1 MKRLFFL
8 SIFATISFSLLAE
21 NVLPKDFLGLT
32 LGKTSKNEVI
42 NIMKSNGFE
51 LIAKDDVSTT
61 DAQYQFEGVYNHEG
75 VEFHRIITS
84 FVDDTLWIFSTQSY
98 NYKEN
103 IEEVSK
109 TLQAN
114 LAQKYGSLKTA
125 DSSLILSFFKD
136 TIEHYGAKIWSRT
149 DDHTTV
155 IAMTVEFVLTC
166 MYADMDYYYNS
177 LWRGLA
183 QLGELINK
191 LPDYAEENKVLSVAG
206 VKFGDSK
213 ENVKRV
219 ISSKSA
225 RILSED
231 SYSLTYK
238 DTKVGGRTYDYATFY
253 FKTGQGLVSAN
264 LQSAFYE
271 WRKEEALMCFE
282 GIKSQY
288 SGKYTNFK
296 ILKDDEEDK
305 ICSCGAFTDGYEYKP
320 ISISF
325 SKGLSKGGDIMY
337 YVQVDYYYFS
347 RENLYNDEI

>member
-1 MKRLFFL
+1 MKQLIFL

-32 LGKTSKNEVI
+32 LGKTSKNEVQSTLE
-42 NIMKSNGFE
+42 SNGFK
-51 LIAKDDVSTT
+51 LISKENKKGISE
-61 DAQYQFEGVYNHEG
+61 QYIFSGTYKHESL
-75 VEFHRIITS
+75 EFHNIITS
-84 FVDDTLWIFSTQSY
+84 FLSDTLFILCLHDSCGE
-98 NYKEN
+98 KA
-103 IEEVSK
+103 IELYDV
-109 TLQAN
+109 LQTN
-114 LAQKYGSLKTA
+114 LEKKYGALEIA
-125 DSSLILSFFKD
+125 DSTLLFSFLKD
-136 TIEHYGAKIWSRT
+136 STDYYGVKTWSRM
-149 DDHTTV
+149 DEHTML
-155 IAMTVEFVLTC
+155 ISMQAKDKISC
-166 MYADMDYYYNS
+166 MYIDMDLYYNTMMK
-177 LWRGLA
+177 GLA
-183 QLGELINK
+183 QLSELINQ

-231 SYSLTYK
+231 SYSIMYK
-238 DTKVGGRTYDYATFY
+238 DTKVGGRTYDYAIFY
-253 FKTGQGLVSAN
+253 FKPGQGLVSAN

-296 ILKDDEEDK
+296 IVMDDDEEK
-305 ICSCGAFTDGYEYKP
+305 ICSCGAFTDGYKYLP

-337 YVQVDYYYFS
+337 YVEVDYYYFS